1 MSNNLAYMV
10 EISFCE
16 EGGMK
21 VLPRSRYFVTP
32 VPVGGLG
39 DVEILKSVVKSIEDN
54 LERSKN

>member
-1 MSNNLAYMV
+1 MV